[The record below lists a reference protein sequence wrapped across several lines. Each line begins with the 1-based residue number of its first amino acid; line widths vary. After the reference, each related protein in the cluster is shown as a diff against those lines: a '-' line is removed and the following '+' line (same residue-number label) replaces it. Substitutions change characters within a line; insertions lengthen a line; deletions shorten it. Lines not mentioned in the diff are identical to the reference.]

1 MAEYLDNGLP
11 VDGSSGGALL
21 DFVNSSAGKAYLNQ
35 NSGQTAASSA
45 DNVNPAAASDP
56 VYGQLGGVQSWL
68 EYVSGINA
76 QNNAISQANAREQMD
91 FQREQNAIAM
101 LFNATEAQ
109 KSRDWQGFMSNTA
122 HQREV
127 ADLIAAGLNPVL
139 SANNGSS
146 TPSGATASGVTSS
159 GAMGNVDTS
168 GASAAAS
175 LLGTVIDA
183 STQLKAITTSAETAL
198 RTAEINQETQKYVA
212 GIAAGASMYSADK
225 HYAGSKY
232 GADAAA
238 AASRAVAGIQAASN
252 QAINSANI
260 ANDRYMAQNYPSTKY
275 GYISSTIGT
284 VNDFLENFFDFNSD
298 GDKASKK
305 GINKESTSHQVG
317 WYPQ

>member
-1 MAEYLDNGLP
+1 MADYLDNGLP

-35 NSGQTAASSA
+35 NSGQTAAASA
-45 DNVNPAAASDP
+45 DNVNTSSASDP
-56 VYGQLGGVQSWL
+56 IYGQLGGVQSWL

-122 HQREV
+122 HYREV

-139 SANNGSS
+139 AANNGSS

-225 HYAGSKY
+225 NYAGTKYSADSHYAGTRY

-252 QAINSANI
+252 QSINSANN
-260 ANDRYMAQNYPSTKY
+260 ANDRYMASNYPSTPIQAFSSLLNPN
-275 GYISSTIGT
+275 GYSDLFG
-284 VNDFLENFFDFNSD
+284 FL
-298 GDKASKK
+298 KK
-305 GINKESTSHQVG
+305 FRP
-317 WYPQ
+317 W